1 MCGLSKNTQTGKR
14 KTIMP
19 NWCSNSLKLTATTDN
34 NRKLLDELEKQF
46 DSSDKAVIFDMIKP
60 TPLDLL
66 EGQGW
71 YDWRIKNWGTKWDAT
86 LLRATRKK
94 NSATLYFETAWA
106 PPIEI
111 YKVLEEEGF
120 KVEATY
126 VEQGVQYAGHYKNG
140 NDFSESSPKFLQ
152 NLYDEET
159 DTFNEET
166 DGMEDYFL
174 KAGFKHSPMTYG
186 G

>member
-1 MCGLSKNTQTGKR
+1 
-14 KTIMP
+14 MP
-19 NWCSNSLKLTATTDN
+19 NWCSNSLKLTATNDS

-46 DSSDKAVIFDMIKP
+46 DAMHPIIFDMIKP

-66 EGQGW
+66 DGQGW
-71 YDWRIKNWGTKWDAT
+71 YDWRLKNWGTKWDAT
-86 LLRATRKK
+86 ILSASRKK
-94 NSATLYFETAWA
+94 DTATLYFETAWS

-126 VEQGVQYAGHYKNG
+126 VEQGIQYAGFYKDG
-140 NDFSESSPKFLQ
+140 TDFTDQEPQFLK

-166 DGMEDYFL
+166 DGMEAYFI
-174 KAGFKHSPMTYG
+174 KAGFKHSPMTFG

>member
-1 MCGLSKNTQTGKR
+1 
-14 KTIMP
+14 MP

-66 EGQGW
+66 EGNGW

-126 VEQGVQYAGHYKNG
+126 VEQGMQYAGHYKKG
-140 NDFSESSPKFLQ
+140 VDFTDDKPQFLL

-159 DTFNEET
+159 DTFNE
-166 DGMEDYFL
+166 DQSDMAAYFL
-174 KAGFKHSPMTYG
+174 KAGFKHSPMTFG

>member
-1 MCGLSKNTQTGKR
+1 
-14 KTIMP
+14 MP
-19 NWCSNSLKLTATTDN
+19 NWCSNSLKLTATTDS
-34 NRKLLDELEKQF
+34 NRKLLDEIEKQF
-46 DSSDKAVIFDMIKP
+46 ENVNAVIFDMIKP

-66 EGQGW
+66 EGNGW

-86 LLRATRKK
+86 LLQATRKK
-94 NSATLYFETAWA
+94 DTVTLHFETAWA
-106 PPIEI
+106 PAIEI

-126 VEQGVQYAGHYKNG
+126 VEQGMQYAGHYKDG
-140 NDFSESSPKFLQ
+140 ADFTDQKPEFLQ

-159 DTFNEET
+159 DTFNEE
-166 DGMEDYFL
+166 DLSDMKAYFK
-174 KAGFKHSPMTYG
+174 KAGFKHSPMTFG

>member
-1 MCGLSKNTQTGKR
+1 
-14 KTIMP
+14 MP
-19 NWCSNSLKLTATTDN
+19 NWCSNSLQITATTDK

-60 TPLDLL
+60 TPLELL

-71 YDWRIKNWGTKWDAT
+71 YDWRVKNWGTKWDAT
-86 LLRATRKK
+86 ILSASRKK
-94 NSATLYFETAWA
+94 DTATLYFETAWA

-111 YKVLEEEGF
+111 YRVLEEEGF

-126 VEQGVQYAGHYKNG
+126 VEQGMGYAGHYKKG
-140 NDFSESSPKFLQ
+140 EDFTDKAPDFLQ

-159 DTFNEET
+159 DTFTEET
-166 DGMEDYFL
+166 DDMEAYFL
-174 KAGFKHSPMTYG
+174 KAGFKHSPMNFG

>member
-46 DSSDKAVIFDMIKP
+46 NSSDKAVIFDMIKP

-66 EGQGW
+66 EGNGW

-86 LLRATRKK
+86 ILSATRKK
-94 NSATLYFETAWA
+94 NIATLWFETAWA

-126 VEQGVQYAGHYKNG
+126 VEQGMSYAGYYKKG
-140 NDFSESSPKFLQ
+140 VDFTDDKVQFLQ

-159 DTFNEET
+159 DTFNE
-166 DGMEDYFL
+166 DQSDMDAYFL
-174 KAGFKHSPMTYG
+174 KAGFKHSPMTFG

>member
-1 MCGLSKNTQTGKR
+1 
-14 KTIMP
+14 MP
-19 NWCSNSLKLTATTDN
+19 NWCSNSLKLTATNDS

-46 DSSDKAVIFDMIKP
+46 GAMHPVIFDMIKP

-66 EGQGW
+66 DGQGW
-71 YDWRIKNWGTKWDAT
+71 YDWRLKNWGTKWDAT
-86 LLRATRKK
+86 ILEASRKK
-94 NSATLYFETAWA
+94 DTAMIYFETAWS

-126 VEQGVQYAGHYKNG
+126 VEQGIQYAGYYKKG
-140 NDFSESSPKFLQ
+140 KDHEDKEPEFLQ

-166 DGMEDYFL
+166 DGMEAYFL
-174 KAGFKHSPMTYG
+174 KAGIKHSPMTFG

>member
-19 NWCSNSLKLTATTDN
+19 NWCSNSLKLTATTDS

-46 DSSDKAVIFDMIKP
+46 NSSDKAVIFDMIKP
-60 TPLDLL
+60 TPLHLL
-66 EGQGW
+66 EGNGW

-86 LLRATRKK
+86 ILSATRKK
-94 NSATLYFETAWA
+94 NIATLYFETAWA

-111 YKVLEEEGF
+111 YKALEEEGF

-126 VEQGVQYAGHYKNG
+126 VEQGMQYAGHYKKG
-140 NDFSESSPKFLQ
+140 VDFTDDKPKFLQ

-159 DTFNEET
+159 DTFNE
-166 DGMEDYFL
+166 DQSDMDAYFL

>member
-1 MCGLSKNTQTGKR
+1 
-14 KTIMP
+14 MP
-19 NWCSNSLKLTATTDN
+19 NWCSNSLKLTAATDS

-60 TPLDLL
+60 TPLHLL
-66 EGQGW
+66 DGQGW

-86 LLRATRKK
+86 LLQATRKK
-94 NSATLYFETAWA
+94 DTVTLHFETAWA

-126 VEQGVQYAGHYKNG
+126 VEQGMSYAGHYKKG
-140 NDFSESSPKFLQ
+140 KDFSESSPKFLQ

>member
-1 MCGLSKNTQTGKR
+1 
-14 KTIMP
+14 MP
-19 NWCSNSLKLTATTDN
+19 NWCSNSLKLTAATDS

-66 EGQGW
+66 DGNGW

-86 LLRATRKK
+86 LLQATRKK
-94 NSATLYFETAWA
+94 NVATLYFETAWA

-111 YKVLEEEGF
+111 YQALEAEGF

-126 VEQGVQYAGHYKNG
+126 VEQGIQYAGYYKKG
-140 NDFSESSPKFLQ
+140 VDFTDNKPSFLQ
-152 NLYDEET
+152 SLYDEET
-159 DTFNEET
+159 DTFNE
-166 DGMEDYFL
+166 DPSDMEAYFL
-174 KAGFKHSPMTYG
+174 KAGFKHSPMTFG

>member
-1 MCGLSKNTQTGKR
+1 
-14 KTIMP
+14 MP
-19 NWCSNSLKLTATTDN
+19 NWCSNSLKLTATNDS

-46 DSSDKAVIFDMIKP
+46 NAMHPVIFDMIKP

-66 EGQGW
+66 DGQGW
-71 YDWRIKNWGTKWDAT
+71 YDWRLKNWGTKWDAT
-86 LLRATRKK
+86 ILSASRKGET
-94 NSATLYFETAWA
+94 ATLYFETAWA

-111 YKVLEEEGF
+111 YRVLEEEGF

-126 VEQGVQYAGHYKNG
+126 VEQGMQYAGFYKDG
-140 NDFSESSPKFLQ
+140 TDFTDQEPQFLK

-166 DGMEDYFL
+166 DGMEAYFL
-174 KAGFKHSPMTYG
+174 KAGIKHSPMTFG

>member
-1 MCGLSKNTQTGKR
+1 
-14 KTIMP
+14 MP

-66 EGQGW
+66 EGNGW

-86 LLRATRKK
+86 LLKATRKK

-126 VEQGVQYAGHYKNG
+126 VEQGVQYAGHYKDG
-140 NDFSESSPKFLQ
+140 TDFSESSPKFLQ

>member
-1 MCGLSKNTQTGKR
+1 
-14 KTIMP
+14 MP
-19 NWCSNSLKLTATTDN
+19 NWCSNSLKLTATNDS

-46 DSSDKAVIFDMIKP
+46 DAMHPVVFDMIKP

-66 EGQGW
+66 DGQGW
-71 YDWRIKNWGTKWDAT
+71 YDWRLKNWGTKWDAT
-86 LLRATRKK
+86 ILSASRKK
-94 NSATLYFETAWA
+94 DTATLYFETAWS

-126 VEQGVQYAGHYKNG
+126 VEQGIQYAGFYKDG
-140 NDFSESSPKFLQ
+140 TDFTEQEPEFLQ
-152 NLYDEET
+152 SLYDEET

-166 DGMEDYFL
+166 DGMEAYFL
-174 KAGFKHSPMTYG
+174 KAGFKHSPMTFG

>member
-1 MCGLSKNTQTGKR
+1 
-14 KTIMP
+14 MP
-19 NWCSNSLKLTATTDN
+19 NWCSNSLKITATTDN

-46 DSSDKAVIFDMIKP
+46 DSMKPVIFDMIKP

-86 LLRATRKK
+86 IISATRKK
-94 NSATLYFETAWA
+94 NVATLYFETAWA

-126 VEQGVQYAGHYKNG
+126 VEQGMQYAGHYKKG
-140 NDFSESSPKFLQ
+140 VDFTDDKPQFLL

-159 DTFNEET
+159 DTFNEDT
-166 DGMEDYFL
+166 GDMAAYFL
-174 KAGFKHSPMTYG
+174 KAGFKHSPASFG

>member
-1 MCGLSKNTQTGKR
+1 
-14 KTIMP
+14 MP
-19 NWCSNSLKLTATTDN
+19 NWCSNSLKITAKNDTQ
-34 NRKLLDELEKQF
+34 RKLLDELEKQF

-66 EGQGW
+66 DGNGW

-86 LLRATRKK
+86 ILSATRKK
-94 NSATLYFETAWA
+94 DTVTMYFETAWA
-106 PPIEI
+106 PPLEI

-126 VEQGVQYAGHYKNG
+126 VEQGMQYAGHYKKG
-140 NDFSESSPKFLQ
+140 VDFTDDKPQFLL

-159 DTFNEET
+159 DTFNEDT
-166 DGMEDYFL
+166 GDMAAYFL
-174 KAGFKHSPMTYG
+174 KAGFKHSPASFG

>member
-19 NWCSNSLKLTATTDN
+19 NWCSNSLKITATTDN
-34 NRKLLDELEKQF
+34 NRKLLDILETQF
-46 DSSDKAVIFDMIKP
+46 DNEKSRIFDIIKP

-66 EGQGW
+66 EGNGW

-86 LLRATRKK
+86 LLQATRKK
-94 NSATLYFETAWA
+94 NSITFHFETAWA

-111 YKVLEEEGF
+111 YKALEEEGF

-126 VEQGVQYAGHYKNG
+126 VEQGMQYAGHYKKG
-140 NDFSESSPKFLQ
+140 VDFTDDKPQFLL
-152 NLYDEET
+152 NLYDKET
-159 DTFNEET
+159 DTFNE
-166 DGMEDYFL
+166 DQSDMDAYFL
-174 KAGFKHSPMTYG
+174 KAGFKHSPMTFG

>member
-1 MCGLSKNTQTGKR
+1 
-14 KTIMP
+14 MP
-19 NWCSNSLKLTATTDN
+19 NWCSNSLKLTATTDS

-66 EGQGW
+66 EGNGW

-86 LLRATRKK
+86 IL
-94 NSATLYFETAWA
+94 SAHRDGDTAVLYFETAWS

-126 VEQGVQYAGHYKNG
+126 VEQGVQYAGHYKDG
-140 NDFSESSPKFLQ
+140 NDFTESSPDFLC

-166 DGMEDYFL
+166 DGIEAYFN
-174 KAGFKHSPMTYG
+174 KAGFQHSPMTFG

>member
-1 MCGLSKNTQTGKR
+1 
-14 KTIMP
+14 MP

-66 EGQGW
+66 EGNGW

-126 VEQGVQYAGHYKNG
+126 VEQGMQYAGHYKKG
-140 NDFSESSPKFLQ
+140 VDFTDDKVQFLQ

-159 DTFNEET
+159 DTFNE
-166 DGMEDYFL
+166 DQSDMAAYFL
-174 KAGFKHSPMTYG
+174 KAGFKHSPMTFG

>member
-1 MCGLSKNTQTGKR
+1 
-14 KTIMP
+14 MP
-19 NWCSNSLKLTATTDN
+19 NWCSNSLKITATTDN

-46 DSSDKAVIFDMIKP
+46 DSMKPVIFDMIKP

-66 EGQGW
+66 DGNGW

-86 LLRATRKK
+86 ILSATRKK
-94 NSATLYFETAWA
+94 NVATLYFETAWA

-126 VEQGVQYAGHYKNG
+126 VEQGVQYAGHYKKG
-140 NDFSESSPKFLQ
+140 VDFTDDKPQFLL

-159 DTFNEET
+159 DTFNE
-166 DGMEDYFL
+166 DQSDMAAYFL
-174 KAGFKHSPMTYG
+174 KAGLKHSPMTFG

>member
-1 MCGLSKNTQTGKR
+1 
-14 KTIMP
+14 MP
-19 NWCSNSLKLTATTDN
+19 NWCSNSLKITATTDN

-46 DSSDKAVIFDMIKP
+46 ENTDKAVIFDMIKP

-66 EGQGW
+66 EGSGW

-86 LLRATRKK
+86 ILSAHKDGDT
-94 NSATLYFETAWA
+94 ATLYFETAWA

-111 YKVLEEEGF
+111 YKALEEEGF

-126 VEQGVQYAGHYKNG
+126 VEQGMQYAGHYKEG
-140 NDFSESSPKFLQ
+140 ADFTDKEPEFLQ
-152 NLYDEET
+152 SLYNEEE

-166 DGMEDYFL
+166 DGMEAYFK
-174 KAGFKHSPMTYG
+174 KAGFEHSPMTFG

>member
-1 MCGLSKNTQTGKR
+1 
-14 KTIMP
+14 MP
-19 NWCSNSLKLTATTDN
+19 NWCSNSLKLTATNDS

-46 DSSDKAVIFDMIKP
+46 GAMHPVIFDMIKP

-66 EGQGW
+66 DGQGW
-71 YDWRIKNWGTKWDAT
+71 YDWRLKNWGTKWDAT
-86 LLRATRKK
+86 ILEASRKK
-94 NSATLYFETAWA
+94 DTAMIYFETAWS

-126 VEQGVQYAGHYKNG
+126 VEQGIQYAGYYKKG
-140 NDFSESSPKFLQ
+140 KDHEDKEPEFLQ

-166 DGMEDYFL
+166 DGMEAYFL
-174 KAGFKHSPMTYG
+174 KAGIKHSPMTYG

>member
-1 MCGLSKNTQTGKR
+1 
-14 KTIMP
+14 MP
-19 NWCSNSLKLTATTDN
+19 NWCSNSLKLTATNDS

-46 DSSDKAVIFDMIKP
+46 NAMHPVIFDIIKP

-66 EGQGW
+66 DGQGW

-86 LLRATRKK
+86 LLNAYRKK
-94 NSATLYFETAWA
+94 DTATLYFETAWS

-111 YKVLEEEGF
+111 YQALEEEGF

-126 VEQGVQYAGHYKNG
+126 VEQGIQYAGYYKKG
-140 NDFSESSPKFLQ
+140 KDFTDKEPEFLQ
-152 NLYDEET
+152 SLYDEET
-159 DTFNEET
+159 DTFNEDPSE
-166 DGMEDYFL
+166 MEAYFL
-174 KAGFKHSPMTYG
+174 KAGFNHSPMTYG

>member
-1 MCGLSKNTQTGKR
+1 
-14 KTIMP
+14 MP

>member
-66 EGQGW
+66 EGNGW

>member
-1 MCGLSKNTQTGKR
+1 
-14 KTIMP
+14 MP
-19 NWCSNSLKLTATTDN
+19 NWCSNSLKLTATNDS

-46 DSSDKAVIFDMIKP
+46 NAMHPVIFDMIKP

-66 EGQGW
+66 DGQGW

-86 LLRATRKK
+86 ILSASRKGET
-94 NSATLYFETAWA
+94 ATLYFETAWA

-111 YKVLEEEGF
+111 YRVLEEEGF

-126 VEQGVQYAGHYKNG
+126 VEQGMQYAGFYKDG
-140 NDFSESSPKFLQ
+140 TDFTDQEPQFLK

-166 DGMEDYFL
+166 DGMEAYFL
-174 KAGFKHSPMTYG
+174 KAGIKHSPMTFG

>member
-19 NWCSNSLKLTATTDN
+19 NWCSNSLKLTATNDS
-34 NRKLLDELEKQF
+34 NRKLLDELQRHF
-46 DSSDKAVIFDMIKP
+46 NSSDKAVIFEMIKP
-60 TPLDLL
+60 TPLYLL
-66 EGQGW
+66 DGNGW

-86 LLRATRKK
+86 LLQASRKK
-94 NSATLYFETAWA
+94 DTATLYFETAWA
-106 PPIEI
+106 PPLEI

-126 VEQGVQYAGHYKNG
+126 VEQGMQYAGYYKKG
-140 NDFSESSPKFLQ
+140 KDFEDKRPPFLL
-152 NLYDEET
+152 NLYDKET
-159 DTFNEET
+159 DTFDEDT
-166 DGMEDYFL
+166 GGMQDYFL
-174 KAGFKHSPMTYG
+174 KAGFKHSPMTFG

>member
-1 MCGLSKNTQTGKR
+1 
-14 KTIMP
+14 MP
-19 NWCSNSLKLTATTDN
+19 NWCSNSLKLTATNDS

-46 DSSDKAVIFDMIKP
+46 DSGDKAVIFDMIKP
-60 TPLDLL
+60 TPLELL
-66 EGQGW
+66 DGQGW

-86 LLRATRKK
+86 ILSAYREGDT
-94 NSATLYFETAWA
+94 ATLYFETAWA
-106 PPIEI
+106 PPTEI

-126 VEQGVQYAGHYKNG
+126 VEQGMAYAGYYKDG
-140 NDFSESSPKFLQ
+140 TDFTDQEPEFLQ
-152 NLYDEET
+152 SLYDEET

-166 DGMEDYFL
+166 DGMEAYFL
-174 KAGFKHSPMTYG
+174 KAGFNHSPMTYG

>member
-46 DSSDKAVIFDMIKP
+46 DSMKPVIFDMIKP

-66 EGQGW
+66 DGQGW

-86 LLRATRKK
+86 ILSATRKK
-94 NSATLYFETAWA
+94 NVATLYFETAWA

-126 VEQGVQYAGHYKNG
+126 VEQGMQYAGHYKKG
-140 NDFSESSPKFLQ
+140 KDFTDDKPPFLL

-159 DTFNEET
+159 DTFNE
-166 DGMEDYFL
+166 DQGDMEAYFL
-174 KAGFKHSPMTYG
+174 KAGFKHSPVTFG

>member
-1 MCGLSKNTQTGKR
+1 
-14 KTIMP
+14 MP
-19 NWCSNSLKLTATTDN
+19 NWCSNSLKLTATTDS

-66 EGQGW
+66 EGNGW

-86 LLRATRKK
+86 ILSATRKK
-94 NSATLYFETAWA
+94 NTATLWFETAWA

-126 VEQGVQYAGHYKNG
+126 VEQGMSYAGHYKKG
-140 NDFSESSPKFLQ
+140 KDFEDNKPPFLQ

-159 DTFNEET
+159 DTFNE
-166 DGMEDYFL
+166 DQSDMEAYFL
-174 KAGFKHSPMTYG
+174 KAGFKHSPMTFG

>member
-1 MCGLSKNTQTGKR
+1 
-14 KTIMP
+14 MP
-19 NWCSNSLKLTATTDN
+19 NWCSNSLKITATTDS

-66 EGQGW
+66 EGNGW

-86 LLRATRKK
+86 IISAFRKK
-94 NSATLYFETAWA
+94 DTATLYFETAWA
-106 PPIEI
+106 PPTEI
-111 YKVLEEEGF
+111 YKALEEEGF

-126 VEQGVQYAGHYKNG
+126 VEQGMQYAGHYKKG
-140 NDFSESSPKFLQ
+140 VDFTDDKPQFLL

-159 DTFNEET
+159 DTFNEDT
-166 DGMEDYFL
+166 GDMAAYFL
-174 KAGFKHSPMTYG
+174 KAGFKHSPASFG